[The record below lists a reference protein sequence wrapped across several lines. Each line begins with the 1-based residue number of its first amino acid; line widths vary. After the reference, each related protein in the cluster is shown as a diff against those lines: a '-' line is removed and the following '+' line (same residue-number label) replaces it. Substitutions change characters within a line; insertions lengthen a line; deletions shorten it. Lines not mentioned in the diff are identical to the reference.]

1 MFARTFSG
9 VLVGVDAHLV
19 EVEADTS
26 LGLPHFNVVGLPDAS
41 VQEARER
48 VRSAIK
54 NSGFDFPYNKRLTI
68 NLAPADI
75 RKEGSFFDLSI
86 AVGLL
91 AATDQLDTRNLDEFV
106 LVGELALEGT
116 VREVSGVLPI
126 ALMARREGKKLIIPK
141 ANANEV
147 SFVEGVE
154 AYPVTSLAET
164 IAFLRGDI
172 EIPPVPFQSIPEGNL
187 LDYDVDFSDV
197 KGQEHAKRALEVAA
211 AGSHNVLLIGPPG
224 AGKTMLAKRLPTILP
239 PLSLEEALETTK
251 IYSVAGLLSHST
263 PIILQR
269 PFRSPHH
276 TISTAGL
283 AGGGTVPRPGE
294 ISLAHNGV
302 LFLDEFPEFR
312 RDSLEVLRQPLEEG
326 YVSISRAKLTITYP
340 ARFTLVAAMNPCPC
354 GYFGDSTRACTCTPL
369 QIHKYLA
376 KISGP
381 LLDRID
387 IHIEVPRLPQ
397 EKLLQETQGESSE
410 KIRERVMRAREIQ
423 AKRFAGTNI
432 FFNAH
437 MNSRQIREFCPLSS
451 EVKDVL
457 RSAISR
463 LDLSARA
470 YDRIIKVARTIAD
483 LEGSE
488 NIEVHHIG
496 EAIQYRSLDRKFW

>member
-26 LGLPHFNVVGLPDAS
+26 LGLPQFNVVGLPDTS

-75 RKEGSFFDLSI
+75 RKEGSFYDLSI

-91 AATDQLDTRNLDEFV
+91 AATEQLDTRNLDEFI

-126 ALMARREGKKLIIPK
+126 ALMARREGKKLVIPK

-147 SFVEGVE
+147 SFVEGVS
-154 AYPVTSLAET
+154 AYPVTNLAET
-164 IAFLRGDI
+164 VAFLRGDI
-172 EIPPVPFQSIPEGNL
+172 EIPPVPFQEIPQDDL
-187 LDYDVDFSDV
+187 LNYDLDFSDV
-197 KGQEHAKRALEVAA
+197 KGQEHAKRALEVAS
-211 AGSHNVLLIGPPG
+211 AGGHNVLLIGPPG

-354 GYFGDSTRACTCTPL
+354 GYFGDATRTCTCTPM

-397 EKLLQETQGESSE
+397 EKLLQETQGESSK
-410 KIRERVMRAREIQ
+410 KIRGRVMRAREIQ
-423 AKRFAGTNI
+423 AKRFTGTNI

-437 MNSRQIREFCPLSS
+437 MNSKQIREFCPLSS
-451 EVKDVL
+451 DVKDVL

>member
-26 LGLPHFNVVGLPDAS
+26 LGLPQFHIVGLPDTS

-75 RKEGSFFDLSI
+75 RKEGSFYDLSI

-91 AATDQLDTRNLDEFV
+91 AATEQLDTRNLDEFI

-126 ALMARREGKKLIIPK
+126 ALMARREGKKLVIPK

-147 SFVEGVE
+147 SFVEGVT
-154 AYPVTSLAET
+154 AYPVTNLTET
-164 IAFLRGDI
+164 VAFLRGDI
-172 EIPPVPFQSIPEGNL
+172 EIPPIPFQPIPQDDL
-187 LDYDVDFSDV
+187 LNYDLDFSDV

-211 AGSHNVLLIGPPG
+211 AGQHNVILVGPPG
-224 AGKTMLAKRLPTILP
+224 SGKTMLAKRLPTILP

-251 IYSVAGLLSHST
+251 IYSVAGLLSHNS

-354 GYFGDSTRACTCTPL
+354 GYFGDATRTCTCTPM

-397 EKLLQETQGESSE
+397 EKLLQETQGESSA

-432 FFNAH
+432 YFNAH
-437 MNSRQIREFCPLSS
+437 MNSKQIREFCPLSS
-451 EVKDVL
+451 DVKDIL

>member
-1 MFARTFSG
+1 
-9 VLVGVDAHLV
+9 
-19 EVEADTS
+19 
-26 LGLPHFNVVGLPDAS
+26 
-41 VQEARER
+41 
-48 VRSAIK
+48 
-54 NSGFDFPYNKRLTI
+54 
-68 NLAPADI
+68 
-75 RKEGSFFDLSI
+75 
-86 AVGLL
+86 
-91 AATDQLDTRNLDEFV
+91 
-106 LVGELALEGT
+106 
-116 VREVSGVLPI
+116 
-126 ALMARREGKKLIIPK
+126 
-141 ANANEV
+141 
-147 SFVEGVE
+147 
-154 AYPVTSLAET
+154 
-164 IAFLRGDI
+164 
-172 EIPPVPFQSIPEGNL
+172 
-187 LDYDVDFSDV
+187 
-197 KGQEHAKRALEVAA
+197 
-211 AGSHNVLLIGPPG
+211 
-224 AGKTMLAKRLPTILP
+224 
-239 PLSLEEALETTK
+239 LSLEEALETTK

-354 GYFGDSTRACTCTPL
+354 GYFGDATRTCTCTPM

-397 EKLLQETQGESSE
+397 EKLLQETQGESSA

-423 AKRFAGTNI
+423 ARRFTGTNI

-437 MNSRQIREFCPLSS
+437 MNSKQIREFCPLSS
-451 EVKDVL
+451 DVKDIL

>member
-187 LDYDVDFSDV
+187 LNYDVDFSDV

>member
-1 MFARTFSG
+1 
-9 VLVGVDAHLV
+9 
-19 EVEADTS
+19 
-26 LGLPHFNVVGLPDAS
+26 
-41 VQEARER
+41 

-86 AVGLL
+86 AIGLL
-91 AATDQLDTRNLDEFV
+91 AATDQLDTRNLADFV
-106 LVGELALEGT
+106 IVGELALEGT
-116 VREVSGVLPI
+116 VRGVSGVLPI
-126 ALMARREGKKLIIPK
+126 ALMARREGKKLLIPK
-141 ANANEV
+141 QNAEEV
-147 SFVEGVE
+147 AFVEGVE
-154 AYPVTSLAET
+154 AYAVSNLAEAV
-164 IAFLRGDI
+164 AFLAGDI
-172 EIPPVPFQSIPEGNL
+172 DLAPVPFKEMPKGDEVA
-187 LDYDVDFSDV
+187 YDVDFSDV

-211 AGSHNVLLIGPPG
+211 AGGHNVLLIGPPG
-224 AGKTMLAKRLPTILP
+224 SGKTMLAKRLPTILP
-239 PLSLEEALETTK
+239 PLNLEEALETTK
-251 IYSVAGLLSHST
+251 IYSVAGLLSNDT
-263 PIILQR
+263 PIVLQR

-326 YVSISRAKLTITYP
+326 YVSISRAKMTITYP

-354 GYFGDSTRACTCTPL
+354 GYFGDSSKACTCSPL
-369 QIHKYLA
+369 QIQKYLA

-410 KIRERVMRAREIQ
+410 RIRERVTRAREIQ
-423 AKRFAGTNI
+423 ARRFKGTNI
-432 FFNAH
+432 YFNAH

-451 EVKDVL
+451 EVKELL
-457 RSAISR
+457 RSAISK

-488 NIEVHHIG
+488 NIELHHIG
-496 EAIQYRSLDRKFW
+496 EAIQYRALDRKFW